1 MAKRRRVLLGMG
13 TLVFGSGAASVDAAF
28 SSSVDQSAD
37 MRFATVGDLIVEPG
51 IGFRDGPNADDP
63 YVSSLDGGGPSG
75 RFYGEENDEFFAD
88 TDPSQGGEDGP
99 GIDIGREDLPAI
111 SVSDGTNGDLGMKL
125 AVPNEINEWTFGEV
139 LQVRNNTTEPKDV
152 GVKFETF
159 GVDTTGDQDGRGGDV
174 DEVEVVEAFSFR
186 DSRLSNGGS
195 ASRISTDPDHF
206 RNNSI
211 GDVENQRVDN
221 PLTVDSGGVA
231 QVDLEVSIDSTV
243 RDQVEEASA
252 VSDDLFS
259 GGQDTVQLVETI
271 RFGTDPDEDE
281 VSGS

>member
-13 TLVFGSGAASVDAAF
+13 TLAFGSGAASVDAAF

-51 IGFRDGPNADDP
+51 IAFRDGPNADDP

-75 RFYGEENDEFFAD
+75 RFYGEDNDEFFAD
-88 TDPSQGGEDGP
+88 TDPSQGGEDDL
-99 GIDIGREDLPAI
+99 GIDIGTDDLPAI
-111 SVSDGTNGDLGMKL
+111 SVSDGTNKDLGMKV
-125 AVPNEINEWTFGEV
+125 AVPNEINEWTFSEV
-139 LQVRNNTTEPKDV
+139 LQVRNNGNESKEV

-174 DEVEVVEAFSFR
+174 DELEVVEAISFH
-186 DSRLSNGGS
+186 DSSISNNS
-195 ASRISTDPDHF
+195 ISRISTDPDHF
-206 RNNSI
+206 GDNSI
-211 GDVENQRVDN
+211 GDVEDQRVDN
-221 PLTVDSGGVA
+221 PMTIDSGGVA

-259 GGQDTVQLVETI
+259 GGQDTVQLAETI
-271 RFGTDPDEDE
+271 RFGTSDED
-281 VSGS
+281 

>member
-63 YVSSLDGGGPSG
+63 YVSSLDGGGPDG
-75 RFYGEENDEFFAD
+75 RFYGEDNDEFFAD
-88 TDPSQGGEDGP
+88 TDPSQGGEDDL

-111 SVSDGTNGDLGMKL
+111 SVSDGTNGDLGMKV
-125 AVPNEINEWTFGEV
+125 AVPNEIDEWTFSEV
-139 LQVRNNTTEPKDV
+139 LQVRNNGNELKEV

-159 GVDTTGDQDGRGGDV
+159 GVDTTGDQDGRGGEV
-174 DEVEVVEAFSFR
+174 DELEVVEAFSFH
-186 DSRLSNGGS
+186 DNSTSS
-195 ASRISTDPDHF
+195 VSRISTDPDHF
-206 RNNSI
+206 RDNSI
-211 GDVENQRVDN
+211 GDVEDQRVDN
-221 PLTVDSGGVA
+221 PVTVDSGGVA

-271 RFGTDPDEDE
+271 RFGTPDEDE
-281 VSGS
+281 ESGSQ